1 MIKNKMMSIMLAAAL
16 LISSIINMNVYAD
29 NDFIL
34 PTGDD
39 VSISTDSEMTGNI
52 FFGSDSPELK
62 VVYENKSDNAISF
75 TAVYKT
81 FGYDTAMNKQLI
93 DTASRIINVNS
104 NSKYTDIVR
113 PNTDKFGVYTL
124 DVEIKDGLQ
133 GAVIQNKEIDFSRS
147 VVGKRNPSL
156 GVNTHFPVYGDINR
170 GLDLISNAGMS
181 MIRDSVRWSE
191 YEQAKGEKNLTSK
204 IKKLINLS
212 ADYNIDVLPIIYA
225 KNTIYENSDSAM
237 VTTQEGLSGY
247 SNFVKSLAMTDEFKK
262 YIKAVEICNEPD
274 TAVIE
279 GECDATDKSDAAQ
292 KIRAQKYADV
302 LKTAYNSIK
311 SVNPSIKV
319 GAFSTYSVATGAS
332 IKFIQEVLSLMD
344 KPYYDAITAHPYFTN
359 DYTDE
364 NVYHSNDT
372 KYYLD
377 NVYNPL
383 FTGQFNVSERW
394 YTEFGSTTDKNDTF
408 YVENEYKQAVKN
420 IRAYNTLKKDRF
432 NSKLYLF
439 NFEDSPLTNSSHYGM
454 LNASNADVPYA
465 AKPTYLAVS
474 NLNNLIAD
482 ATKVES
488 VDNALQSRAFVD
500 KYTCPERDVYM
511 MYARY
516 SGETVDAEYNLG
528 NVAAYYDLYGN
539 KLDSKEILMNGKY
552 HLTENPIYAVC
563 GKDIELIDAEDTS
576 FSICGTTASGEEGKM
591 VSLSVVEDDIGFD
604 AITDKNLVYF
614 DQETTAI
621 NGSFLFTVELN
632 PLKSYKA
639 YIVSEDSSVPI
650 SFTLSKDTKKNI
662 ELSMYAGISKI
673 TKADIDVADF
683 NNLKVKVQINQSVE
697 AEKYILFVAVY
708 NEGKLVGLKQA
719 NGNTADA
726 LSIYDMSGMDIEK
739 YDTVKLMLWDAKDGI
754 TPLCDVV
761 KID

>member
-1 MIKNKMMSIMLAAAL
+1 MIKNKIISILMAATVAGL
-16 LISSIINMNVYAD
+16 SMTNISAYAVS
-29 NDFIL
+29 NAIL
-34 PTGDD
+34 PESDNI
-39 VSISTDSEMTGNI
+39 SISVDSGRIGNI
-52 FFGSDSPELK
+52 FLGSQKPEFM
-62 VVYENKSDNAISF
+62 VEYENSSNSEVCF
-75 TAVYKT
+75 TAVYKI
-81 FGYDTAMNKQLI
+81 FGYDTKMNKEEI
-93 DTASRIINVNS
+93 SSGSRVIRINA
-104 NSKYTDIVR
+104 NSKYTDTIK
-113 PNTDKFGVYTL
+113 PKAEKFGTYTL
-124 DVEIKDGLQ
+124 DVEVKNDLQ
-133 GAVIQNKEIDFSRS
+133 GSLIKNKEVDFSRS
-147 VVGKRNPSL
+147 VIGKRNSSL
-156 GVNTHFPVYGDINR
+156 GVNTHFTVYGDINQS
-170 GLDLISNAGMS
+170 LHLINNAGMS
-181 MIRDSVRWSE
+181 MVRDTIRWNE
-191 YEQAKGEKNLTSK
+191 YEPIKEERNITSQT
-204 IKKLINLS
+204 KKLINLS
-212 ADYNIDVLPIIYA
+212 AEYNIDVLPIIFA
-225 KNTIYENSDSAM
+225 KNKLYENSDSAM

-344 KPYYDAITAHPYFTN
+344 KPYYDAVTAHPYFTN

-500 KYTCPERDVYM
+500 KYICPERDVYM

-563 GKDIELIDAEDTS
+563 GKDIELIEPEDTS
-576 FSICGTTASGEEGKM
+576 FSISGTTASGEEGKM

-614 DQETTAI
+614 DQQTTAI
-621 NGSFLFTVELN
+621 NGSFLFDVELN

-639 YIVSEDSSVPI
+639 YIVSEDSFVPI

-662 ELSMYAGISKI
+662 ELSMYVGISKI

-683 NNLKVKVQINQSVE
+683 NNLKAKVQINQSVE
-697 AEKYILFVAVY
+697 AEKYVLFAAVY

-739 YDTVKLMLWDAKDGI
+739 YDTVKLMLWDAKDCI